1 MNIMDI
7 LYVPFGYVMKGCL
20 WISQNRF
27 WIAIIFFSLIM
38 EAVLLPL
45 SIKQQKAS
53 VKQQKLKPMEIAIR
67 RKYKGQNDKVTQQK
81 CNMEIQEM
89 YQKNGYNAFAGCL
102 PLLIQFPI
110 IIALYAIVRN
120 PMQYT
125 LFMNDAD
132 IDVMY
137 ADSIVLCEQVKDGL
151 EEDLAA
157 LVVTD
162 GEPESETS
170 SSGAAAYTDPELA
183 ETIESAINTFTGYQ
197 KKMCDRY
204 IEKDGVYSFYIVT
217 DGGCYVVTDGK
228 YDLSA
233 SDAIPSDAV
242 KSVREEYIAVSLTK
256 HFDRY
261 VREALSEYGLC
272 GSLLENSD
280 EIILKNAFGYTA
292 SPVYY
297 EAIKNLPD
305 YEFLGMSLLDKPSF
319 FSNISWLI
327 VVPLL
332 VFITSFGSMYVSRKL
347 QPQNVD
353 ADGNPVKMPGGKF
366 MEWGMPLMS
375 LYFAANFQAAIGVYW
390 VWRTLFSTG
399 KQILLSKMYP
409 LPVVTE
415 EDIKEA
421 QKQFK
426 TSRKKK
432 KIVIEVD
439 EDDHSYDNIK
449 VSEAESAAI
458 DRTGRKIKMLGADDD
473 DDPPV
478 AVSEADAEGTDKE
491 QKE

>member
-157 LVVTD
+157 LAVTD

-170 SSGAAAYTDPELA
+170 SSGAAAYTGTP
-183 ETIESAINTFTGYQ
+183 Q
-197 KKMCDRY
+197 R
-204 IEKDGVYSFYIVT
+204 
-217 DGGCYVVTDGK
+217 
-228 YDLSA
+228 
-233 SDAIPSDAV
+233 
-242 KSVREEYIAVSLTK
+242 
-256 HFDRY
+256 
-261 VREALSEYGLC
+261 
-272 GSLLENSD
+272 
-280 EIILKNAFGYTA
+280 NAQ
-292 SPVYY
+292 
-297 EAIKNLPD
+297 
-305 YEFLGMSLLDKPSF
+305 
-319 FSNISWLI
+319 SNMT
-327 VVPLL
+327 PRACA
-332 VFITSFGSMYVSRKL
+332 T
-347 QPQNVD
+347 
-353 ADGNPVKMPGGKF
+353 
-366 MEWGMPLMS
+366 GMPVVM
-375 LYFAANFQAAIGVYW
+375 F
-390 VWRTLFSTG
+390 
-399 KQILLSKMYP
+399 LLKKSSSM
-409 LPVVTE
+409 E
-415 EDIKEA
+415 IASGSQERISS
-421 QKQFK
+421 
-426 TSRKKK
+426 SR
-432 KIVIEVD
+432 
-439 EDDHSYDNIK
+439 
-449 VSEAESAAI
+449 SE
-458 DRTGRKIKMLGADDD
+458 
-473 DDPPV
+473 
-478 AVSEADAEGTDKE
+478 
-491 QKE
+491 